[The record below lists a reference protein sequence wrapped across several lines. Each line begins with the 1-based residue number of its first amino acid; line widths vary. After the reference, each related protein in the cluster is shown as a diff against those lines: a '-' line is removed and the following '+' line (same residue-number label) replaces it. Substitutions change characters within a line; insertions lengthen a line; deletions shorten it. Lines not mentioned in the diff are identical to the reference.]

1 MKGRIAYLDNLKLL
15 VIVLVVI
22 FHSSV
27 TYSGIGSWY
36 YTEKPR
42 LDILTLGVF
51 GFFASFS
58 QAFAMGLLFFIAGYV
73 IPRAYGSRGFA
84 AFVGNRL
91 FRLGMPTLLFMLAIY
106 PLVVH
111 GLLGLARPN
120 KYPDA
125 ISFYA
130 NHLVSLDFAWAAGP
144 LWFAEVLLLL
154 SIVYALARLWK
165 LDIPLLR
172 RKAMPGIGSIFLLM
186 GIIALLTFAI
196 RIFYP
201 IGTVV
206 FNFQVYFF
214 AQYAILFFA
223 GIVASGKGWLERLD
237 ERQGKR
243 WLIAAV
249 VAGGVSWIAL
259 VSASGIVGG
268 SWALLGGL
276 HWQSAA
282 YALWE
287 SFVGVAMAIGLL
299 AVFRERCDHQKGA
312 LKGMAQNS
320 FAVYVFHAPVVVSIA
335 LLLRPLMLHPLA
347 KWAILSAIAVPVCF
361 LFAAVVVRKIP
372 VLNRMM

>member
-1 MKGRIAYLDNLKLL
+1 MRARIAYLDNLKLL
-15 VIVLVVI
+15 VIVLVVV

-42 LDILTLGVF
+42 LDVLTLGVF

-58 QAFAMGLLFFIAGYV
+58 QAFTMGLLFFMAGYV
-73 IPRAYGSRGFA
+73 VPLAYGSRGFA
-84 AFVGNRL
+84 AFVRNRL

-111 GLLGLARPN
+111 GLLGFARPN
-120 KYPDA
+120 KYPDFF
-125 ISFYA
+125 SFYA
-130 NHLVSLDFAWAAGP
+130 NHITSLGFTWAAGP

-154 SIVYALARLWK
+154 SATYALARLWK
-165 LDIPLLR
+165 WDIPMLR
-172 RKAMPGIGSIFLLM
+172 RKAMPGMGTILFLM
-186 GIIALLTFAI
+186 GAIALLTFAI

-201 IGTVV
+201 IGTTV

-223 GIVASGKGWLERLD
+223 GIVASRKGWLERLD
-237 ERQGKR
+237 ERQGKW

-249 VAGGVSWIAL
+249 VLGSASWAVL
-259 VSASGIVGG
+259 VRASGIMGG
-268 SWALLGGL
+268 NWALLGGL

-287 SFVGVAMAIGLL
+287 SFVGVAMSIGLL
-299 AVFRERCDHQKGA
+299 AVFRKRCGRQKGVFS
-312 LKGMAQNS
+312 GMAQNS
-320 FAVYVFHAPVVVSIA
+320 FAVYVFHAPIVVSIA

-347 KWAILSAIAVPVCF
+347 KWVILSAIAVPACF
-361 LFAAVVVRKIP
+361 LFAAFVVRKTP
-372 VLNRMM
+372 VLNRIV